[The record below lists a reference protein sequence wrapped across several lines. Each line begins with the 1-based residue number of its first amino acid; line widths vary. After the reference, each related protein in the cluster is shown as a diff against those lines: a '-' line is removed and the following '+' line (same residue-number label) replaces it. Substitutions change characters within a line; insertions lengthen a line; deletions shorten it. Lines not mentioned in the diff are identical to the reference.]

1 MDIINLFPQDSFWV
15 QWVILPILI
24 CTARILDQS
33 IGTLRLIFLSK
44 GMKTITPFLA
54 FFESLIW
61 LIAVSQ
67 ILKHMDNF
75 MTFIAYGLGF
85 ALGNYVGILLEE
97 KISMGNAIVR
107 IFPHSEPSE
116 FIVYMKLN
124 NYGYTL
130 MNAEGSKGPLKIIF
144 SIVKRKH
151 LSEFL
156 NKTNEILPDSFYTI
170 EEVKTVK
177 QGIFKNTDRKML
189 IKSHWGAKKTK

>member
-1 MDIINLFPQDSFWV
+1 MDIVNLFPQDSLWI
-15 QWVILPILI
+15 QWVVLPILI
-24 CTARILDQS
+24 CSARILDQS

-44 GMKTITPFLA
+44 GMKKITPFLA

-85 ALGNYVGILLEE
+85 ALGNYIGILLEE
-97 KISMGNAIVR
+97 KISIGNAIVR
-107 IFPHSEPSE
+107 IFPHTDTTD
-116 FIVYMKLN
+116 FIEYMKLN
-124 NYGYTL
+124 NFGYTL

-156 NKTNEILPDSFYTI
+156 NKTNEILPDSFYTV
-170 EEVKTVK
+170 EDVKSVK
-177 QGIFKNTDRKML
+177 QGIFKNSDQSIM
-189 IKSHWGAKKTK
+189 IKSFFGTKKIK

>member
-1 MDIINLFPQDSFWV
+1 MDILNLFPQDSLWI
-15 QWVILPILI
+15 QWVVLPILI
-24 CTARILDQS
+24 CAARILDQS

-44 GMKTITPFLA
+44 GMKKITPFLA

-85 ALGNYVGILLEE
+85 ALGNYIGILLEE
-97 KISMGNAIVR
+97 KISIGNAIVR
-107 IFPHSEPSE
+107 IFPHTDTTD
-116 FIVYMKLN
+116 FIEYMKLN
-124 NYGYTL
+124 NFGYTL

-156 NKTNEILPDSFYTI
+156 NKTNEILPDSFYTV
-170 EEVKTVK
+170 EDVKSVK
-177 QGIFKNTDRKML
+177 QGIFKNSDQSIM
-189 IKSHWGAKKTK
+189 IKSFFGTKKIK

>member
-1 MDIINLFPQDSFWV
+1 MDVISLFPQDSFWI
-15 QWVILPILI
+15 QWVVLPVLI
-24 CTARILDQS
+24 CLARILDQS

-75 MTFIAYGLGF
+75 VTFIAYGLGF

-107 IFPHSEPSE
+107 IFPNCDSND
-116 FIVYMKLN
+116 FIEYMKSN
-124 NYGYTL
+124 NFGYTL

-156 NKTNEILPDSFYTI
+156 DKTNEILPNSFYTI
-170 EEVKTVK
+170 EEVKSVK
-177 QGIFKNTDRKML
+177 QGIFKNSDRDIL
-189 IKSHWGAKKTK
+189 FKSHFGAKKIK

>member
-1 MDIINLFPQDSFWV
+1 MDILNLFPQDSFWI

-24 CTARILDQS
+24 CSARILDQS

-44 GMKTITPFLA
+44 GMKRITPFLA

-97 KISMGNAIVR
+97 KISIGNAIVR
-107 IFPHSEPSE
+107 IFPNTDSTL
-116 FIVYMKLN
+116 FIEYMKEN

-151 LSEFL
+151 LTEFL
-156 NKTNEILPDSFYTI
+156 NRTNEMLPNSFYTI
-170 EEVKTVK
+170 EDVKSVK
-177 QGIFKNTDRKML
+177 QGIFKPTDRKQLMN
-189 IKSHWGAKKTK
+189 SHWGPKKTK

>member
-1 MDIINLFPQDSFWV
+1 MDILNLFPQDSLWI
-15 QWVILPILI
+15 QWVVLPILI
-24 CTARILDQS
+24 CSARILDQS

-44 GMKTITPFLA
+44 GMKKITPFLA

-85 ALGNYVGILLEE
+85 ALGNYIGILLEE
-97 KISMGNAIVR
+97 KISIGNAIVR
-107 IFPHSEPSE
+107 IFPHTDTTD
-116 FIVYMKLN
+116 FIEYMKLN
-124 NYGYTL
+124 NFGYTL

-156 NKTNEILPDSFYTI
+156 NKTNEILPDSFYTV
-170 EEVKTVK
+170 EDVKSVK
-177 QGIFKNTDRKML
+177 QGIFKNSDQSIM
-189 IKSHWGAKKTK
+189 IKSFFGTKKIK